1 MRNQS
6 RARFSIFLCLGASPF
21 TVSASFA
28 LIASAESARMYSS
41 TWAVE
46 TPDTFCDSIQ
56 SSDHSAI
63 MGFMFS

>member
-6 RARFSIFLCLGASPF
+6 RARFNIFLCLGASPF
-21 TVSASFA
+21 TISASPVVMASAVSAR
-28 LIASAESARMYSS
+28 IYSS

-56 SSDHSAI
+56 SIVHSAMI
-63 MGFMFS
+63 GFMYS